1 MSGMHPP
8 TGYGGRHAYGDDE
21 PAYGDGRG
29 YETGDPRAWRSG
41 RSEYG
46 EPGYGN
52 SEYAAYQGYGATP
65 RASGYEAG
73 PGHRPMAGPE
83 PAPSYGGREADEYR
97 PAAAYPHPPGYP
109 PSGGYG
115 DHPGHWGRV
124 PGYSDDHEYRS
135 GHDHLGVHDQGAA
148 PGYAGGHGYG
158 QGYPAG
164 GATYPGYPGV
174 ADHAERPAYAE
185 RPGDAGYG
193 ESDHQ
198 NRRHRGRATATVPPP
213 DARRPPVES
222 PARPSAPVKRRGR
235 QAAVGA
241 GVAVSVLAL
250 CVLVGWLVARPYLA
264 QWPATLSKPEKVG
277 GLELSTEPALQQKA
291 DEIASG
297 LSADIEGDN
306 ALVAFYHD
314 PADDKKLV
322 ALIGGTAFLAS
333 PKAQLDETFRGAN
346 TAEMP
351 IGQVHD
357 VDAGPLGGVA
367 RCADAQLRRSAAQ
380 GQAPDSQAG
389 GEQTPGG
396 QPADQ
401 AGGQADEDAMP
412 LSICAWA
419 DHGSWVIG
427 LFFNRPV
434 NESADLLRV
443 IRSEILKR

>member
-21 PAYGDGRG
+21 PAYGDGPG
-29 YETGDPRAWRSG
+29 YGTGDPRAWRSG
-41 RSEYG
+41 GPEYG

-52 SEYAAYQGYGATP
+52 SEYAAYQGHAPAP
-65 RASGYEAG
+65 RPRGYEAG
-73 PGHRPMAGPE
+73 PGHRPT
-83 PAPSYGGREADEYR
+83 
-97 PAAAYPHPPGYP
+97 AAAYPQPPGYP
-109 PSGGYG
+109 SGYG
-115 DHPGHWGRV
+115 DHAGRWGR
-124 PGYSDDHEYRS
+124 PGYGDDHEYPS
-135 GHDHLGVHDQGAA
+135 GHDHTAR
-148 PGYAGGHGYG
+148 GYPSGHGYG
-158 QGYPAG
+158 QGYPTG
-164 GATYPGYPGV
+164 GPTYSGYPGA
-174 ADHAERPAYAE
+174 ADHAERPVYAE
-185 RPGDAGYG
+185 HPGYSDAGYG
-193 ESDHQ
+193 GSDHQ
-198 NRRHRGRATATVPPP
+198 SRRHRGRATATVPPP
-213 DARRPPVES
+213 DARRPPMES
-222 PARPSAPVKRRGR
+222 PVRPPAPVKRRGR

-241 GVAVSVLAL
+241 GVAVGVLAL
-250 CVLVGWLVARPYLA
+250 CALVGWLVARPYLA

-297 LSADIEGDN
+297 LNADLEGDN

-314 PADDKKLV
+314 PADDQKLV

-346 TAEMP
+346 TSEMP
-351 IGQVHD
+351 IGQVQD

-367 RCADAQLRRSAAQ
+367 RCADAKLRRGGAQ
-380 GQAPDSQAG
+380 GQAPDGQAG
-389 GEQTPGG
+389 GEQPPGG
-396 QPADQ
+396 QPANQ
-401 AGGQADEDAMP
+401 AGGGQADDDAMP

-419 DHGSWVIG
+419 DHGSWVVG